1 MCEMISTDVAAVDLA
16 DATAVDLADVAAV
29 PTQQA
34 VLTPSETVEEHA
46 EIHEVVAQSALAKHK
61 ADQGVATAVASGSA
75 APASADNNA
84 VTPAVASVEEAPFV
98 TVESAT
104 EGALCSLAAAMH
116 ASTGQTTAVAAADC
130 EATDLMQ
137 GIPPPENHVYSQ
149 FHAADRA
156 LQAPA
161 TAEVAVEV
169 EVAEVD
175 TADMHRD
182 AAVGFDLHSSTEPGL
197 SVPAAPAELHAVLAA
212 TAAALPAAAAVA
224 GAEATPSTVAGG
236 AELYVVSAVAGVDA
250 ALSSAAGGV
259 VPADTPVATDGMSA
273 YTESVTQKDE
283 AATLSGSVTV
293 ESPADTDHTAA
304 EVQPHEGQASGFWGQ
319 HPDKTV
325 SPSCLSPSTVDIML
339 SSSCA
344 SPNTVDIM
352 LTTGEGRSVAA
363 NAAASSAGPVQVAA
377 AEEAHARLA
386 AELAAIFAWVGN
398 ELPKTPTEPSQT
410 FTEHRPE
417 GGDAKSFSAGDS
429 QNARMAAELA
439 AIFALADPQLQ
450 QSLAEPS
457 SEASAAAD
465 SVVADSVVADSV
477 IADSVVANRAAI
489 SLPLENACRAAAE
502 DAISFCD
509 AQPAEDLPAE
519 HSSLTALVTSDEDSV
534 LTEAAGEL
542 QITLHRTPE
551 DVSIYHPFCPGMDVS
566 SDAVAPCITEQHIMT
581 AAAFP
586 QTPQIPCDTE
596 SIRRAGGGIAAE
608 TVGKVIARAYSHHTV
623 AGELFSPMVLLGTP
637 DLTLLGMS
645 PPEHPPHKLSFWLP

>member
-1 MCEMISTDVAAVDLA
+1 
-16 DATAVDLADVAAV
+16 
-29 PTQQA
+29 
-34 VLTPSETVEEHA
+34 
-46 EIHEVVAQSALAKHK
+46 
-61 ADQGVATAVASGSA
+61 
-75 APASADNNA
+75 
-84 VTPAVASVEEAPFV
+84 
-98 TVESAT
+98 
-104 EGALCSLAAAMH
+104 
-116 ASTGQTTAVAAADC
+116 
-130 EATDLMQ
+130 
-137 GIPPPENHVYSQ
+137 
-149 FHAADRA
+149 
-156 LQAPA
+156 
-161 TAEVAVEV
+161 
-169 EVAEVD
+169 
-175 TADMHRD
+175 
-182 AAVGFDLHSSTEPGL
+182 
-197 SVPAAPAELHAVLAA
+197 
-212 TAAALPAAAAVA
+212 
-224 GAEATPSTVAGG
+224 
-236 AELYVVSAVAGVDA
+236 
-250 ALSSAAGGV
+250 
-259 VPADTPVATDGMSA
+259 
-273 YTESVTQKDE
+273 
-283 AATLSGSVTV
+283 
-293 ESPADTDHTAA
+293 
-304 EVQPHEGQASGFWGQ
+304 
-319 HPDKTV
+319 
-325 SPSCLSPSTVDIML
+325 
-339 SSSCA
+339 
-344 SPNTVDIM
+344 M

-645 PPEHPPHKLSFWLP
+645 PPEHPPHKMSFWLP